1 MSRKESALQL
11 KTGVKRSRSRKHRRS
26 VLGYYMRFIAD
37 DEQDVSLGVLEA
49 ALKKTDAAYL
59 IERDE
64 ASDSEGVLTY
74 KGDVYGEIA
83 VNRPG
88 DGIFDE
94 EIEELREFVDDV
106 EGEKKS
112 EVLGVLSRAKTIV
125 AVRVLWQG
133 RESEETL
140 EKIDPLWQWLIAHR
154 KGLIQAEGEGY
165 YDDTGLILEVE

>member
-1 MSRKESALQL
+1 
-11 KTGVKRSRSRKHRRS
+11 
-26 VLGYYMRFIAD
+26 MRFIAA
-37 DEQDVSLGVLEA
+37 DEQDVSLSVLEA
-49 ALKKTDAAYL
+49 ALKETDAAYL

-64 ASDSEGVLTY
+64 GSDSEGVLTY
-74 KGDVYGEIA
+74 KGDVYGEVA

-94 EIEELREFVDDV
+94 EIEELREFVDEV

-112 EVLGVLSRAKTIV
+112 DVLSVLGRAKAIV

-140 EKIDPLWQWLIAHR
+140 EKIDPLWQWLLAHR
-154 KGLIQAEGEGY
+154 TGLMQADGEGY
-165 YDDTGLILEVE
+165 YDATGLILEVE